1 MIEPEGIRFPES
13 ARHRVLES
21 ARIRAENI
29 RQRNLDRLPSLCHP
43 FVTDSGSVDDL
54 LRRSA
59 SADERLGLPVRSR
72 TLEPARL
79 RLSEPGR
86 SRGTVE
92 SAGSRG
98 KTVTWSSDR
107 RSIAKN
113 ISEDR
118 KVVKSQVKNCS
129 RIL

>member
-1 MIEPEGIRFPES
+1 MIEPESIRFPES

-29 RQRNLDRLPSLCHP
+29 RHRNLEHP
-43 FVTDSGSVDDL
+43 PP
-54 LRRSA
+54 LRRLYTADSA
-59 SADERLGLPVRSR
+59 SVEDLIRRSECADVRFGLPTRSR

-79 RLSEPGR
+79 RLPETARSQGTLEP
-86 SRGTVE
+86 V
-92 SAGSRG
+92 GSRG

-107 RSIAKN
+107 RSLAKN

-118 KVVKSQVKNCS
+118 KVVKSQVK
-129 RIL
+129 LLK